1 MDAHRLLRH
10 DGTMTLA
17 SPAPRAVAGAR
28 LKTLRSARRI
38 SQLELAL
45 RVGVSQ
51 RHLSCIETG
60 RARASR
66 EMLLAVLDALEAP
79 LPERNDTL
87 LAAGYAPAFGQR
99 ALASADLAPVREALV
114 HLLAA
119 HEPAP
124 ALVLDDAWNLVQ
136 ANDGTRRLLRLLGA
150 DPALLGEGFNLLR
163 AFFMPGGLQAAFIN
177 ANEVCGEVWQRA
189 TREALHVPA
198 LRRIVEELRPFVA
211 LASRPQASQTPLLL
225 TRLRSSAGELTFFS
239 AFTTFGTPLDVT
251 IASLRVEHLF
261 PADAATRAAL
271 AAA

>member
-1 MDAHRLLRH
+1 
-10 DGTMTLA
+10 
-17 SPAPRAVAGAR
+17 
-28 LKTLRSARRI
+28 
-38 SQLELAL
+38 
-45 RVGVSQ
+45 
-51 RHLSCIETG
+51 
-60 RARASR
+60 
-66 EMLLAVLDALEAP
+66 
-79 LPERNDTL
+79 
-87 LAAGYAPAFGQR
+87 
-99 ALASADLAPVREALV
+99 VREALV